1 MQEHLTE
8 VFGERW
14 RIFLKVCISNEGV
27 GGWWGVERSVSNV
40 VQSPLPL
47 IQTVFSGVE

>member
-8 VFGERW
+8 VFGEQW
-14 RIFLKVCISNEGV
+14 RIFLKVRISNEGV